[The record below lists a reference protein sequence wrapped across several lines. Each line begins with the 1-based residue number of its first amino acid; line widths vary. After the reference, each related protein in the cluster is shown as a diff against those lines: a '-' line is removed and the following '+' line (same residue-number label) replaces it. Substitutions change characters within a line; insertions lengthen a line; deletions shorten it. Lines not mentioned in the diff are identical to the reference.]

1 MTDDE
6 IIDAMRAH
14 GQPSVWVRWDGDQ
27 IKVITT
33 NAKDALPLLERAV
46 SALVVPESETLQ

>member
-6 IIDAMRAH
+6 VIDAMREH
-14 GQPSVWVRWDGDQ
+14 GLPSVWVRWDGDA

-33 NAKDALPLLERAV
+33 NASDALTLLERAV
-46 SALVVPESETLQ
+46 KALTMPKGETLQ